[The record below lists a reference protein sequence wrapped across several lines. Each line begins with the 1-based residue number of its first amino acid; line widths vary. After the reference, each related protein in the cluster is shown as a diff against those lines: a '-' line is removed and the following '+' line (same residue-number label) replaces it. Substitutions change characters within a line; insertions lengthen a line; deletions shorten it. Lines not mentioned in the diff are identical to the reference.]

1 MKLDFNDKAVF
12 ARLEDEAIDGRLNY
26 NGFPPE
32 EYKYFSKL
40 AKLGHMNRYKGWS
53 VEICEK
59 KQAEFKA
66 DYLKEKE
73 RSGFVLREM
82 KRVNELRVKCG
93 QAVSAVYKAKTES
106 ELYGNMV
113 TALEALLDEPG
124 LENRIRSK
132 LGEFKNDKQS

>member
-40 AKLGHMNRYKGWS
+40 AKLGHLNRHKGWS
-53 VEICEK
+53 AEICEK

-73 RSGFVLREM
+73 RSEYVLREM
-82 KRVNELRVKCG
+82 KRVNELRVRCG

-124 LENRIRSK
+124 LGYRLKTK
-132 LGEFKNDKQS
+132 LEELKNDKPS